1 MIKSASF
8 RNFKSL
14 RHVDIDLERLTV
26 IVGPNA
32 SGKTSIL
39 EGLHCLSE
47 VPLKEPVEIFA
58 GQRRPGMLYSRGV
71 IGEAMEL
78 ECRDTYAAIR
88 LIVGVWSGGFDDPA
102 QSGRPSAH
110 LERGS
115 PPRLEWRRSDQAN
128 GEWAG
133 IAGKPTFGSMPSSI
147 FSLILQ
153 LRSTI
158 LLRLDA
164 VKLAEPSYSGNTQPR
179 VEYDGAGMASVLALM
194 ALNQPET
201 FESLQGNLKTLIP
214 SLKRIRFDRVPVNR
228 IETEVVTI
236 DGASLTRRLNK
247 EYMGDEV
254 VLDFQGAPDIPAHL
268 ASEGTIL
275 VLGLLTALLG
285 SVRPK
290 LVLLDDLDHGLHPKA
305 QRKVIPLIR
314 RVLDENPDLQIIAT
328 THSPYVVDELDPKEV
343 RITWANEDGATQCA
357 PLQSHPD
364 FERWK
369 DELWPGE
376 FWSLVGEQWV
386 GNGQGREGQ

>member
-1 MIKSASF
+1 
-8 RNFKSL
+8 
-14 RHVDIDLERLTV
+14 
-26 IVGPNA
+26 
-32 SGKTSIL
+32 
-39 EGLHCLSE
+39 
-47 VPLKEPVEIFA
+47 
-58 GQRRPGMLYSRGV
+58 
-71 IGEAMEL
+71 
-78 ECRDTYAAIR
+78 
-88 LIVGVWSGGFDDPA
+88 LIS
-102 QSGRPSAH
+102 
-110 LERGS
+110 
-115 PPRLEWRRSDQAN
+115 
-128 GEWAG
+128 
-133 IAGKPTFGSMPSSI
+133 
-147 FSLILQ
+147 Q

-164 VKLAEPSYSGNTQPR
+164 AKLAEPSYSDNAKPR

-201 FESLQGNLKTLIP
+201 FESLQENLKTLIP

-254 VLDFQGAPDIPAHL
+254 VLDFQGASDIPANL

-314 RVLDENPDLQIIAT
+314 RVLEENPDLQIIAT

-343 RITWANEDGATQCA
+343 RITWANEEGVTQCA
-357 PLQSHPD
+357 RLENHPD